1 MASSAAV
8 VELDDRDAIA
18 RVVAGDH
25 AAFGVLVRRYNQ
37 RMFRAARAIT
47 RTDVDAEDAL
57 QQAWLGVFKN
67 LAQFRGDASFATWAT
82 RIAVNEAIALTR
94 KRPMVAEVVAEPEK
108 HASGATPD
116 ADLARAQIGALLESC
131 LANIPQG
138 NREVMVLR
146 DVLELDTA
154 ETAACLGLSE
164 EAVRVRLHR
173 ARAAVA
179 AAITEQ
185 LADHAREIY
194 SFDGER
200 CDRITALVM
209 CNVLRPASL

>member
-1 MASSAAV
+1 MDMPRTVAV
-8 VELDDRDAIA
+8 AELEDAEVIA
-18 RVVAGDH
+18 LVVAGDR
-25 AAFGVLVRRYNQ
+25 AAFQILVRRYNQ

-47 RTDVDAEDAL
+47 HTDVDAEDVL
-57 QQAWLGVFKN
+57 QQAWLCVYKN

-94 KRPMVAEVVAEPEK
+94 KRPMVAEVVDSAT
-108 HASGATPD
+108 AATPD
-116 ADLARAQIGALLESC
+116 ADLARAQIGALLEAC

-138 NREVMVLR
+138 HREVMVLR

-154 ETAACLGLSE
+154 ETAECLGLSE

-179 AAITEQ
+179 AAITEH

-194 SFDGER
+194 KFDGPR
-200 CDRITALVM
+200 CDRITAYVM
-209 CNVLRPASL
+209 RNVLSGAAL